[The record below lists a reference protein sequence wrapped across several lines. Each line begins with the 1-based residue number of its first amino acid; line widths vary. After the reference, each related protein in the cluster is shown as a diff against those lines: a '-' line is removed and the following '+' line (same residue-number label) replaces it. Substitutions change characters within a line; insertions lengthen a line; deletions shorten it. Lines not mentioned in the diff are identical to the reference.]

1 MVEMGAGGEGWGGG
15 VLGDTEGG
23 SERWSDRKERKGKL
37 LQGGQSG
44 PCGAPP
50 PHCLAP
56 RAQTH
61 QTAEVWPVEPGGGD
75 TKGHV
80 SRAFSHLGLQ
90 VVGELMGGGC
100 SCDHCGVCCVRV
112 RDQPHHSRP
121 HSPTNGQEVGG
132 AGARQMSP
140 FPGDLHRQRLGG
152 QGK

>member
-1 MVEMGAGGEGWGGG
+1 MEGCWGTPREGQKDGAIGRRERANCCRG
-15 VLGDTEGG
+15 VRVGHVGH
-23 SERWSDRKERKGKL
+23 
-37 LQGGQSG
+37 
-44 PCGAPP
+44 PP